1 MSDKYKFM
9 LAEDLFSLCDRES
22 TVGRVFLQAIEA
34 LRFSHPHKKF
44 YYRVRTDWIRESSS
58 RLGVY
63 NVDVMDYGSKVCRI
77 MTYTPDG
84 EERTKPQAQFD
95 YDYDVHQKEPKNV
108 KRSSDYKKIV
118 ECAKLVRPFDY
129 DRQGAMY
136 DVFLGIGD
144 SLANVTK
151 LRDGQKKVDKLFSN
165 LHYGGHNEK
174 LALYNLICGNMNPET
189 EKMKTAFIDAYN
201 GYHDS
206 MNHYNALM
214 NRVAIVIPTA
224 HGEYRVVRRQYKG
237 RGDRESH
244 VLSYDYETKIYPNKD
259 SLPEDL
265 TGKMA
270 VLEILPSEVS
280 VSEVADVGI
289 FNSENLIYTI
299 IGEDLNGI
307 DAREEGQVS
316 SI

>member
-63 NVDVMDYGSKVCRI
+63 NVDVMDYGSKVCKI

-84 EERTKPQAQFD
+84 EERTKPQAQFE

-129 DRQGAMY
+129 DTKSAMIN
-136 DVFLGIGD
+136 VFLEVGD

-270 VLEILPSEVS
+270 VLEILPSEGS

>member
-9 LAEDLFSLCDRES
+9 VAEDLFSLCDRES
-22 TVGRVFLQAIEA
+22 ASGRVFLQAIEA
-34 LRFSHPHKKF
+34 LRFSHPYKKF
-44 YYRVRTDWIRESSS
+44 YYRVYAEYIRNSK
-58 RLGVY
+58 LTVH

-95 YDYDVHQKEPKNV
+95 YDYDVHQKEPKSV

-129 DRQGAMY
+129 DRKGAMY
-136 DVFLGIGD
+136 DVFIGIGT
-144 SLANVTK
+144 SLAHVTK
-151 LRDGQKKVDKLFSN
+151 LHDGQKKVDKLFSN
-165 LHYGGHNEK
+165 LHYGGYNEK

-189 EKMKTAFIDAYN
+189 EKMKTEFISAYN

-206 MNHYNALM
+206 MNHYNSIM
-214 NRVAIVIPTA
+214 NKIAIVMPTA
-224 HGEYRVVRRQYKG
+224 HGEYKVVRRQYKG

-244 VLSYDYETKIYPNKD
+244 VMSYDYETKIYPNKD

-270 VLEILPSEVS
+270 VLEILPSEGS
-280 VSEVADVGI
+280 VSEIDDVGI
-289 FNSENLIYTI
+289 FNAEDWKYTI

>member
-9 LAEDLFSLCDRES
+9 VAEDLFSLCDRES
-22 TVGRVFLQAIEA
+22 ASGRVFLQAIEA
-34 LRFSHPHKKF
+34 LRFSHPYKKF
-44 YYRVRTDWIRESSS
+44 YYRVYAEYIRNSK
-58 RLGVY
+58 LTVH
-63 NVDVMDYGSKVCRI
+63 NVDVMDYGSKVCKI
-77 MTYTPDG
+77 KTYAPDG
-84 EERTKPQAQFD
+84 SERNKHQAQFD
-95 YDYDVHQKEPKNV
+95 YDYDVHQKEPKSV

-129 DRQGAMY
+129 DRKGAMY
-136 DVFLGIGD
+136 DVFIGIGT
-144 SLANVTK
+144 SLAHVTK
-151 LRDGQKKVDKLFSN
+151 LHDGQKKVDKLFSN
-165 LHYGGHNEK
+165 LHYGGYNEK

-189 EKMKTAFIDAYN
+189 EKMKTEFISAYN

-206 MNHYNALM
+206 MNHYNSIM
-214 NRVAIVIPTA
+214 NKIAIVMPTA
-224 HGEYRVVRRQYKG
+224 HGEYKVVRRQYKG

-244 VLSYDYETKIYPNKD
+244 VMSYDYETKIYPNKD

-270 VLEILPSEVS
+270 VLEILPSEGS
-280 VSEVADVGI
+280 VSEIDDVGI
-289 FNSENLIYTI
+289 FNAEDWKYTI

>member
-1 MSDKYKFM
+1 
-9 LAEDLFSLCDRES
+9 
-22 TVGRVFLQAIEA
+22 
-34 LRFSHPHKKF
+34 
-44 YYRVRTDWIRESSS
+44 
-58 RLGVY
+58 
-63 NVDVMDYGSKVCRI
+63 
-77 MTYTPDG
+77 
-84 EERTKPQAQFD
+84 
-95 YDYDVHQKEPKNV
+95 VHQKEPKNV

-270 VLEILPSEVS
+270 VLEILPSEGS

>member
-1 MSDKYKFM
+1 
-9 LAEDLFSLCDRES
+9 
-22 TVGRVFLQAIEA
+22 
-34 LRFSHPHKKF
+34 
-44 YYRVRTDWIRESSS
+44 
-58 RLGVY
+58 
-63 NVDVMDYGSKVCRI
+63 
-77 MTYTPDG
+77 
-84 EERTKPQAQFD
+84 
-95 YDYDVHQKEPKNV
+95 
-108 KRSSDYKKIV
+108 
-118 ECAKLVRPFDY
+118 
-129 DRQGAMY
+129 
-136 DVFLGIGD
+136 
-144 SLANVTK
+144 
-151 LRDGQKKVDKLFSN
+151 
-165 LHYGGHNEK
+165 
-174 LALYNLICGNMNPET
+174 
-189 EKMKTAFIDAYN
+189 MKTAFIDAYN

-270 VLEILPSEVS
+270 VLEILPSEGS

>member
-1 MSDKYKFM
+1 MSDRYKCIT
-9 LAEDLFSLCDRES
+9 AEDLFSLIDRES
-22 TVGRVFLQAIEA
+22 ASGRVFLQAVEA

-44 YYRVRTDWIRESSS
+44 YYRVRADWIRESKLS
-58 RLGVY
+58 VH
-63 NVDVMDYGSKVCRI
+63 NVDVMDYGAKVCKI
-77 MTYTPDG
+77 ATYQPDG
-84 EERTKPQAQFD
+84 DERTKYQAQFD
-95 YDYDVHQKEPKNV
+95 YDYDVHQKEPKHV

-129 DRQGAMY
+129 TLKRVMVSAFY
-136 DVFLGIGD
+136 EVGD

-174 LALYNLICGNMNPET
+174 LALYNLICGNINPET
-189 EKMKTAFIDAYN
+189 EKMKTEFINAYN

-206 MNHYNALM
+206 MNHYNAIM
-214 NRVAIVIPTA
+214 NKVAIVFPTA

-237 RGDRESH
+237 RGDRKDDVS
-244 VLSYDYETKIYPNKD
+244 SYDYETKIFPDKD

-270 VLEILPSEVS
+270 VLEILPSEGS
-280 VSEVADVGI
+280 VSEIDDVGI
-289 FNSENLIYTI
+289 FTADDWKYTI

>member
-22 TVGRVFLQAIEA
+22 ATSRVFLQAIEA
-34 LRFSHPHKKF
+34 LRFSHPYKKF
-44 YYRVRTDWIRESSS
+44 YYRVYAEYIRNSKLTVDS
-58 RLGVY
+58 
-63 NVDVMDYGSKVCRI
+63 VDVMDYGAKVCRI
-77 MTYTPDG
+77 MTYSPEGT
-84 EERTKPQAQFD
+84 ERNKYQAQFE

-129 DRQGAMY
+129 DRDGAMS
-136 DVFLGIGD
+136 DVFIGIGD

-151 LRDGQKKVDKLFSN
+151 LREGQKKVDKLFSN

-189 EKMKTAFIDAYN
+189 EKMKTEFINAYN

-214 NRVAIVIPTA
+214 NRIAMVFPTV

-244 VLSYDYETKIYPNKD
+244 FMNYDYETKIYPNKD

-270 VLEILPSEVS
+270 VLEILPSEGS
-280 VSEVADVGI
+280 VSEIDDVGI
-289 FNSENLIYTI
+289 FNANDWKYTI